1 MEEYK
6 SAEEEKAAKRAA
18 KSTGEKIM
26 NFFTEDGRQQKHKT
40 DEELLADDFDALMAE
55 IDPETGEGGR
65 LSQIELECEE
75 EDNDEGYPDCQA
87 LLGRIFLDP
96 KLSNV

>member
-75 EDNDEGYPDCQA
+75 
-87 LLGRIFLDP
+87 
-96 KLSNV
+96 